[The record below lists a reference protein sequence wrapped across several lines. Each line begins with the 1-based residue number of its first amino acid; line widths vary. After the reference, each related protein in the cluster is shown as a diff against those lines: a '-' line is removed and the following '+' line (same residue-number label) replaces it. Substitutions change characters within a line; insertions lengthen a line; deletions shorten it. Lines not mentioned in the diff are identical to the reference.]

1 MRFDSGARLGPFEI
15 LAPLGA
21 GGMGEVYRA
30 RDVRLDRTVAIK
42 LLPSELVSQPGP
54 RVARFRHE
62 ARVIARIT
70 HPNICTLLDV
80 GEDGSAIFLV
90 MEYVDGAT
98 LAQRLE
104 DGPLP
109 VPVALRTAVQIADA
123 LDHAHRHGV
132 VHRDLKPSNIM
143 LTRDS
148 VKLLDFGLAKL
159 KERDA
164 EAPTDA
170 TTSALTDAGIIVG
183 TVPYMAPEQIEGHE
197 VDARTDIFSF
207 GVVLYEMVCG
217 RRPFAGDSRASLM
230 AAIVAAE
237 PQALSLLQPRTPAS
251 LERLI
256 LRCLAKDPDDR
267 WQTARDLTAELRWI
281 AETGSG
287 TTAALPAAPR
297 RPRRAALWG
306 AVAGAVLTAGVLAAT
321 VLTIWPRRTNAEF
334 RQVTYRKGAVSSARF
349 APDGQSFVYSASWEG
364 RPYAAFLGR
373 PESPDVRDLQLGEAR
388 ILSISR
394 AGDMAVLFG
403 PQAIEK
409 VFGVRTLARIPMA
422 GGARR
427 DLLTG
432 VVEADWIPGTDA
444 LAVIRDPG
452 DGRPWAVEFPV
463 GTTVHEARAA
473 WSLRVSPDGS
483 RVAFFEGP
491 IPFDSAPEST
501 IIVIDKAGQKS
512 TSRGACQG
520 LDWPGSHRETRSGSQ
535 PRVHANSRR
544 DRSCMRS
551 RSREWS
557 ALCTVR
563 PIGSCCMTSP
573 LPAESCCPETQ
584 FGSTL
589 RVRPLG
595 KRLSAIWGGWWRR
608 SPTRCHPTARR

>member
-42 LLPSELVSQPGP
+42 LLPGELVSQPGP

-170 TTSALTDAGIIVG
+170 TKSALTDEGVIVG

-281 AETGSG
+281 RGDRLRHNCGIARR
-287 TTAALPAAPR
+287 APPPPPR
-297 RPRRAALWG
+297 RSLGRRCGRSADRRSACGDGAYDMAQARHCRVSTGDIPQRRRLICPIRPGWSELRLQRELGGPAVRGIPR
-306 AVAGAVLTAGVLAAT
+306 
-321 VLTIWPRRTNAEF
+321 
-334 RQVTYRKGAVSSARF
+334 SARKSRC
-349 APDGQSFVYSASWEG
+349 ARPAVGGSAD
-364 RPYAAFLGR
+364 PI
-373 PESPDVRDLQLGEAR
+373 DL
-388 ILSISR
+388 
-394 AGDMAVLFG
+394 
-403 PQAIEK
+403 P
-409 VFGVRTLARIPMA
+409 
-422 GGARR
+422 GG
-427 DLLTG
+427 
-432 VVEADWIPGTDA
+432 
-444 LAVIRDPG
+444 
-452 DGRPWAVEFPV
+452 
-463 GTTVHEARAA
+463 
-473 WSLRVSPDGS
+473 
-483 RVAFFEGP
+483 
-491 IPFDSAPEST
+491 
-501 IIVIDKAGQKS
+501 
-512 TSRGACQG
+512 
-520 LDWPGSHRETRSGSQ
+520 
-535 PRVHANSRR
+535 
-544 DRSCMRS
+544 
-551 RSREWS
+551 
-557 ALCTVR
+557 
-563 PIGSCCMTSP
+563 
-573 LPAESCCPETQ
+573 
-584 FGSTL
+584 
-589 RVRPLG
+589 
-595 KRLSAIWGGWWRR
+595 
-608 SPTRCHPTARR
+608 